1 MDNLESRK
9 ESLSYANQKLMTIMA
24 SWLLA
29 STLMNW
35 INRNTPIYFSV
46 RYAGLEGL
54 LPLALSWIAFT
65 GLFLLIINMASKIAN
80 GNDLAGRLLFL
91 SWIAFSSSVMLRLK
105 FTIPA
110 ATLLILNLTSLILAR
125 DIFFSAWK
133 SRWLPDI
140 LLSIS
145 GLALVSF
152 NIYVI
157 PWEDT
162 RNRLLA
168 GYDADTIVP
177 LLFVYIAILLAL
189 TIIFNTKSA
198 FLSNDRTVSVVVI
211 FAMLIQIF
219 LSGRILY
226 ARYETLS
233 TPTYDFNLFAQMFH
247 SMAQKLQ
254 PITTLERN
262 MPLSHFR
269 VHLSPVYY
277 LMLPFYLFFRTPAAL
292 NVLQAVIVGSGMIPM
307 ILIARHFRLAAKVQI
322 AFSLIYL
329 FSAALITSGFYDLH
343 ENCFLV
349 PFLLWLIL
357 SIEKK
362 SNFGMIVFTLL
373 TLSIKEDA
381 ALYIWA
387 LAAFIIFDRKMLKQG
402 LAMFF
407 ASGAYF
413 IGAIRYLNNFGEG
426 AMTGRFEGLIAIPK
440 WSLLAV
446 PYAVIR
452 NPGFILS
459 KVFAEEKLGYII
471 QMMSPLAFMPLLSR
485 KLTRLILLIPFL
497 LMNLMVDYQYQYDMR
512 FQYNYGSYILLF
524 YMALLFMK
532 DQTETAQVS
541 EEENT
546 TKKSACRNMA
556 ANSLLA
562 IAMTSGILISTVHL
576 SVYEHYPN
584 RLETSKA
591 SITSMKQVMDQ
602 IPDESSVLATC
613 YLTGYLSDRDTL
625 YDLDYNLVDGSYF
638 RADYIVIDLRPA
650 YRGDHE
656 TLLPMFISDGYEL
669 VTKNEDE
676 ILLMKLSGAP

>member
-1 MDNLESRK
+1 MDIF
-9 ESLSYANQKLMTIMA
+9 ESLKKSLSTANQKVMTIIA

-35 INRNTPIYFSV
+35 IYRDTPSYFSV
-46 RYAGLEGL
+46 NHAGLEGL
-54 LPLALSWIAFT
+54 LPLVLSWIAFT
-65 GLFLLIINMASKIAN
+65 GLFLMIMNRASKTAY

-91 SWIAFSSSVMLRLK
+91 SWIAFSTSVMLRMK
-105 FTIPA
+105 FTMPA

-125 DIFFSAWK
+125 DIFFSALK
-133 SRWLPDI
+133 ARWLPDI

-145 GLALVSF
+145 GLGMVSF
-152 NIYVI
+152 NLYAI
-157 PWEDT
+157 PWLDL
-162 RNRLLA
+162 RSKIFA
-168 GYDADTIVP
+168 VYDADAIVP
-177 LLFVYIAILLAL
+177 FLLVYIVLIIAL
-189 TIIFNTKSA
+189 FMVFNSKSA
-198 FLSNDRTVSVVVI
+198 FLDNDRAAFAVAI
-211 FAMLIQIF
+211 IAMLIQIF

-247 SMAQKLQ
+247 SMAEKLQ
-254 PITTLERN
+254 PLTTLERN
-262 MPLSHFR
+262 MTLSHFR
-269 VHLSPVYY
+269 IHLSPVYY
-277 LMLPFYLFFRTPAAL
+277 LMLPFFMIIRTPATL

-322 AFSLIYL
+322 AFSMIYL

-362 SNFGMIVFTLL
+362 SNPGMVVFTIL
-373 TLSIKEDA
+373 TLSVKEDA
-381 ALYIWA
+381 SLYIWA
-387 LAAFIIFDRKMLKQG
+387 LSAFIIFDRKMLKQG
-402 LAMFF
+402 LVIFF

-446 PYAVIR
+446 PYAVLR

-459 KVFAEEKLGYII
+459 KVLAEEKLGYII

-485 KLTRLILLIPFL
+485 KLTRLILLVPFI
-497 LMNLMVDYQYQYDMR
+497 LMNLMVDYRYQYDMR
-512 FQYNYGSYILLF
+512 FQYNYGSYVLLL
-524 YMALLFMK
+524 YMALLFIK
-532 DQTETAQVS
+532 DHADSAGAS
-541 EEENT
+541 EESSGRTFPNH
-546 TKKSACRNMA
+546 KPAISI
-556 ANSLLA
+556 LLA
-562 IAMTSGILISTVHL
+562 IAVSSGILISSLHL
-576 SVYEHYPN
+576 GYYEHYP
-584 RLETSKA
+584 RMLEANVDTL
-591 SITSMKQVMDQ
+591 TSMKQAMDK
-602 IPDESSVLATC
+602 IPDESSVLSTC

-650 YRGDHE
+650 YMGDHE
-656 TLLPMFISDGYEL
+656 ALVPKFISDGYEL
-669 VTKNEDE
+669 VTMNEDE
-676 ILLMKLSGAP
+676 ILIMKLPGAP